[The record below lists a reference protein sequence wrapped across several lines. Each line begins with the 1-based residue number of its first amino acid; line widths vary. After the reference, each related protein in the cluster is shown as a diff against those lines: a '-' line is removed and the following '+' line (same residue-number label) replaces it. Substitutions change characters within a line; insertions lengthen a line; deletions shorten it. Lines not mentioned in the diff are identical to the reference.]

1 MQHPIHLNSSL
12 AVQSKSIRTLHTP
25 SYNNQPSQCNT
36 NLYHQLYCVN
46 RPFPS
51 STCFL
56 DTHTHNHVQN
66 YFWRISFQSSSVSI
80 ETFNE
85 GEANKTAAFLS
96 TTAPRNNRY
105 HYHSARRRTI
115 WTGSHGQLQGRAWY
129 RQLKFMRKSLTFV
142 HGRRIEG
149 DVTTTARFI
158 ISGEEG
164 TRSSYF

>member
-1 MQHPIHLNSSL
+1 MQHPISP
-12 AVQSKSIRTLHTP
+12 TLRD
-25 SYNNQPSQCNT
+25 CI
-36 NLYHQLYCVN
+36 N

-56 DTHTHNHVQN
+56 DNSLHTFSHTHIQN

-85 GEANKTAAFLS
+85 GEANKTAALPWLS
-96 TTAPRNNRY
+96 TAPRNNRY

-115 WTGSHGQLQGRAWY
+115 WTGSHGQLRGRGRGGAWY

-149 DVTTTARFI
+149 DVTPTARFI
-158 ISGEEG
+158 MGDEGNSFFVFLIRIREQWYFKGEDILKE
-164 TRSSYF
+164 RIF